1 MRTAALVLI
10 LGSTSFTASIA
21 GAAGIIA
28 GGVDDPRSFDTTW
41 HKANYNWHFN
51 ALPLK
56 GSVENN
62 HIPWADSY
70 WPMQRGGMSYRWR
83 EFQDETSE
91 VPLHANDRKKQ
102 FFQVH
107 RYSREE
113 LLRMS
118 SGERRELVAKL
129 SPLEKY
135 SLLIGDYDYKLVNKF
150 SKSGDASLSSWQGY
164 CHAWAPVSLHYS
176 EPNPVTAQNQD
187 GIEIDFGSSD
197 IKAVMISSYAERVKV
212 SFNSFINGIGRRIG
226 NVFKRIGGAAVADP
240 DATFVGQRC
249 TKRFL
254 YPTTKIRNG
263 KEVFSDY
270 GDPSGIQDS
279 EYQGVVEAFRDK
291 ALALRFFPEGG
302 PAPTDPEFVRKVMA
316 NKEDPACRD
325 VNAGAFHI
333 VIGNQLGLNRE
344 GFLID
349 KTRDVEVWNQPVF
362 RYDSD
367 VVGWSGPE
375 AGASPGTDRVVR
387 VKTRLY
393 FADDTDYGWAFWF
406 PTLPSLFGIQS
417 PFLSE
422 YERYQQFLIR
432 EGDQTEP
439 GKYPEGILDYADY
452 EYKLDLDRDGVILG
466 GEWITFDRPDF
477 LWLFRKTGF
486 TGDYAK
492 LNSIYRPVVL
502 PEGVE
507 LGF

>member
-1 MRTAALVLI
+1 MRITTVVFAFGLFTGFLVYAAEI
-10 LGSTSFTASIA
+10 KPGS
-21 GAAGIIA
+21 
-28 GGVDDPRSFDTTW
+28 VDDPSSFDTTW
-41 HKANYNWHFN
+41 HKVSYDRRFG
-51 ALPLK
+51 ALPLN
-56 GSVENN
+56 GSVENE

-70 WPMQRGGMSYRWR
+70 WPMQRGGMAYRWR
-83 EFQDETSE
+83 EFQDGSPEASE
-91 VPLHANDRKKQ
+91 PASVRKKR

-107 RYSREE
+107 RYSRAE
-113 LLRMS
+113 LLRMAP
-118 SGERRELVAKL
+118 GERSRVVSNL

-150 SKSGDASLSSWQGY
+150 LDSGDAALSSWQGY
-164 CHAWAPVSLHYS
+164 CHAWAPVSLHYP
-176 EPNPVTAQNQD
+176 EPNPATAINAD

-226 NVFKRIGGAAVADP
+226 NVFKRIGGSTVQDP

-254 YPTTKIRNG
+254 YPTTKIKNG
-263 KEVFSDY
+263 REVFSDY
-270 GDPSGIQDS
+270 GDPAGIADS
-279 EYQGVVEAFRDK
+279 YYRQVVESFRNK
-291 ALALRFFPEGG
+291 ALALRYFPEGG
-302 PAPTDPEFVRKVMA
+302 PAPTDPGFVQKVMA

-362 RYDSD
+362 RYDSQ
-367 VVGWSGPE
+367 VLEWSGPE
-375 AGASPGTDRVVR
+375 AGASPGTARMVR
-387 VKTRLY
+387 VKTRLF

-406 PTLPSLFGIQS
+406 PTLPALFGLQS

-422 YERYQQFLIR
+422 YDRYQKFLIR

-439 GKYPEGILDYADY
+439 GNYPEGILDYADY

-492 LNSIYRPVVL
+492 LNSIYHPVQL
-502 PEGVE
+502 PDDIE
-507 LGF
+507 LRF